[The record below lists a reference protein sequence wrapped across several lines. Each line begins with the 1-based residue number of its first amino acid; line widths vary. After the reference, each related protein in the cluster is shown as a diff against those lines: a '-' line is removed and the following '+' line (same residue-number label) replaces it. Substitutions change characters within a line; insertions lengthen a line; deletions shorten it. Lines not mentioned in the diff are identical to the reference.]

1 MALSGPPDERSKAMF
16 GRSKTQALK
25 KNAVSAS
32 ELALQLAQDRK
43 FRKRLL
49 SGLKHSSEASTRTG
63 RGLGLTGAVAQL
75 ASDRALQRDLRSAR
89 KDLRGAY
96 RRLETKRRNR
106 RLLLRFTALA
116 GLASLAAVPQ
126 LRERVTT
133 VIAKLPKRRQ
143 ELPDIASRLRPTSS
157 LEDLTREELYER
169 AQEADIP
176 GRSEMSK
183 QQLVDALRVKG

>member
-1 MALSGPPDERSKAMF
+1 MFRRSRK
-16 GRSKTQALK
+16 QAIK
-25 KNAVSAS
+25 KSAVSAY
-32 ELALQLAQDRK
+32 ELVLQLAQDRK

-63 RGLGLTGAVAQL
+63 RGLGVTGAIAQL
-75 ASDRALQRDLRSAR
+75 TSDRSLQRELRSAR
-89 KDLRGAY
+89 KDFRGAY

-106 RLLLRFTALA
+106 RLLRFTALA
-116 GLASLAAVPQ
+116 GLASVAAVPQ

-133 VIAKLPKRRQ
+133 LIAKVPKGRE
-143 ELPDIASRLRPTSS
+143 ELTDIASRLRPTNP

-169 AQEADIP
+169 AQAADIP

-183 QQLVDALRVKG
+183 QQLVDALRVKS

>member
-1 MALSGPPDERSKAMF
+1 MLRRS
-16 GRSKTQALK
+16 RRQAIK
-25 KNAVSAS
+25 ENAVSAS

-63 RGLGLTGAVAQL
+63 RGLGLTGAIAQL
-75 ASDRALQRDLRSAR
+75 ASDRALQRHLRSAR

-106 RLLLRFTALA
+106 RLLRFTALA

-133 VIAKLPKRRQ
+133 VIAKVPKRRQ
-143 ELPDIASRLRPTSS
+143 ELTDLAGRLRPTSS

-183 QQLVDALRVKG
+183 QQLVDALRVKS